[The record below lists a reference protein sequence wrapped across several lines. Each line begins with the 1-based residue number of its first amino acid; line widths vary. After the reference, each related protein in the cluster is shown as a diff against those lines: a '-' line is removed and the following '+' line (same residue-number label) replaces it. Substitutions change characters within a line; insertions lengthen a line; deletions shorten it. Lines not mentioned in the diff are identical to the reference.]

1 MRSLYRCDVCRGR
14 WGVWLAG
21 MPLVGWRADLF
32 LSLVTMACHR
42 QRALM
47 RTGGTTG
54 AVWSVGVL
62 RGSVLCVGVLGL
74 LLGQARGDV
83 LQLHSGGRLAG
94 EIQGEPRPNQ
104 AGGAVTIKTLSGAKV
119 IVAGE
124 AVESLKR
131 RKLAHEEYER
141 RAQETPETVA
151 DQWELAEWCRQN
163 GLSAERRTHLRRVV
177 ALDTNH
183 AAARKGLGYTRHGGE
198 WMTHAQ
204 LMTSRGLVKHKGKWV
219 LPQEIAFIEQAAA
232 ETDAEKQWYKSV
244 RKWFGWITG
253 DDPNRQ
259 AEGLAELRR
268 VRDATAAPAVLRTF
282 QKARAEPL
290 RLLLV
295 ELLSQIEG
303 PRAFQGLVEL
313 SLFDDLDVVRDASLR
328 GVRVRGATPALP
340 IYLKALRS
348 ENNRLVNRAGK
359 ALGQVGDDTVVDALI
374 EALVTR
380 HQYKVRVPTN
390 MIGTTPDGRMIQ
402 AIDPSQLPPEIAQ
415 QLATGQLPYGVA
427 FDNSSP
433 VGFKQ
438 PTRQV
443 IVKQDEKNS
452 AVLESLTL
460 LTNENYGFD
469 EAAWRRWRESL
480 KSAVSAP
487 RRRSG
492 S

>member
-1 MRSLYRCDVCRGR
+1 MRFGGKTAGILWVCM
-14 WGVWLAG
+14 VAL
-21 MPLVGWRADLF
+21 PLGP
-32 LSLVTMACHR
+32 
-42 QRALM
+42 
-47 RTGGTTG
+47 
-54 AVWSVGVL
+54 
-62 RGSVLCVGVLGL
+62 
-74 LLGQARGDV
+74 ARGDV
-83 LQLHSGGRLAG
+83 LQLHSGGRLTG
-94 EIQGEPRPNQ
+94 EVQGDSRPHQ
-104 AGGAVTIKTLSGAKV
+104 AGPAGTVTIKTLSGASV
-119 IVAGE
+119 TVAGE
-124 AVESLKR
+124 AIESLKR

-141 RAQETPETVA
+141 RAEETPETVA
-151 DQWELAEWCRQN
+151 DQWALAEWCRQN
-163 GLSAERRTHLRRVV
+163 GLSAARRTHLRRVL

-183 AAARKGLGYTRHGGE
+183 AAARKGLGYTRHGGQ

-232 ETDAEKQWYKSV
+232 ETEAEKQWYKSV
-244 RKWFGWITG
+244 RKWFGWITS

-259 AEGLAELRR
+259 SEGLAELRR
-268 VRDATAAPAVLRTF
+268 LRDATATPAVMRTF
-282 QKARAEPL
+282 QKARGEPL

-295 ELLSQIEG
+295 ELLVNLEG
-303 PRAFQGLVEL
+303 ARSFQGLIEL
-313 SLFDDLDVVRDASLR
+313 SLFDDLDSVREAALR
-328 GVRVRGATPALP
+328 GVRQRGAGPALP
-340 IYLKALRS
+340 TYLKALRN

-359 ALGQVGDDTVVDALI
+359 ALGQIGDDTVVDPLI

-390 MIGTTPDGRMIQ
+390 LIGTTPDGRMIQ
-402 AIDPSQLPPEIAQ
+402 AIDPSMLPPEIAQ

-427 FDNSSP
+427 FDNSSS

-460 LTNENYGFD
+460 LTNENFGFD

-480 KSAVSAP
+480 KSAVAPP
-487 RRRSG
+487 RRRS
-492 S
+492 SP

>member
-1 MRSLYRCDVCRGR
+1 
-14 WGVWLAG
+14 
-21 MPLVGWRADLF
+21 
-32 LSLVTMACHR
+32 
-42 QRALM
+42 M
-47 RTGGTTG
+47 RTGRGTG
-54 AVWSVGVL
+54 GIF
-62 RGSVLCVGVLGL
+62 CVCLLGL
-74 LLGQARGDV
+74 LLSPAQGDV
-83 LQLHSGGRLAG
+83 LQLQSGGRLAG
-94 EIQGEPRPNQ
+94 ELLGEPRSPP
-104 AGGAVTIKTLSGAKV
+104 AGSAAAVTIKTLSGARV
-119 IVAGE
+119 TVAGE
-124 AVESLKR
+124 AIESLKR
-131 RKLAHEEYER
+131 RKLAHEEYQQ
-141 RAQETPETVA
+141 RAEETPETVE
-151 DQWELAEWCRQN
+151 DQWALAEWCRQN
-163 GLSAERRTHLRRVV
+163 GLSAARGIHLRRVL

-183 AAARKGLGYTRHGGE
+183 AAARKGLGYTRHGGA
-198 WMTHAQ
+198 WMTHTQ

-232 ETDAEKQWYKSV
+232 ETEAEKQWYKSV
-244 RKWFGWITG
+244 RKWFGWINS

-259 AEGLAELRR
+259 TEGLAELRR
-268 VRDATAAPAVLRTF
+268 LRDPTAAPAVLRTF

-295 ELLSQIEG
+295 ELLGQLEG
-303 PRAFQGLVEL
+303 PRAFQGLVEM
-313 SLFDDLDVVRDASLR
+313 SLFDDLDAVRDAALR
-328 GVRVRGATPALP
+328 GVRVRGAGPALST
-340 IYLKALRS
+340 YTKALRS

-402 AIDPSQLPPEIAQ
+402 AIDPSMLPPEIAQ

-427 FDNSSP
+427 FDNSSS
-433 VGFKQ
+433 VGLKQ

-480 KSAVSAP
+480 KSAISP
-487 RRRSG
+487 SRRRSVP
-492 S
+492 